1 MGLDIYF
8 GGGGWGKKRE
18 REHICS
24 LRVLKEG
31 KKEAR
36 LCEAI
41 LS

>member
-1 MGLDIYF
+1 MGLDIYL
-8 GGGGWGKKRE
+8 GGGGGGRRE
-18 REHICS
+18 REQICN
-24 LRVLKEG
+24 LRELKEG